1 MLSSLKAKS
10 VKSTSVTVSNGTD
23 EARTSIVAYDGERND
38 RSMGAEVITFIG
50 AECDSVGKF
59 ISSNVNSPLTLT
71 FNGSTSYSMSLP
83 TAQAKEI
90 ALVYDYASTLR
101 RFKVASL
108 EKERLSRALDI
119 ARSQAARTFIEK
131 DSIQD

>member
-1 MLSSLKAKS
+1 
-10 VKSTSVTVSNGTD
+10 
-23 EARTSIVAYDGERND
+23 
-38 RSMGAEVITFIG
+38 
-50 AECDSVGKF
+50 
-59 ISSNVNSPLTLT
+59 
-71 FNGSTSYSMSLP
+71 MSLP